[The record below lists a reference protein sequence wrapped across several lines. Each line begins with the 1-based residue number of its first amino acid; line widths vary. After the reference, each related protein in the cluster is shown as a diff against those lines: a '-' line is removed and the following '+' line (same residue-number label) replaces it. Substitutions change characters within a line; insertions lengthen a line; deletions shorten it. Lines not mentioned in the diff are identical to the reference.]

1 MVSSIAAAILDGTA
15 AAVTGDISGDFGKDA
30 ECTGARERKVDG
42 RRMPAAAAV
51 VVAGTEPSTRLA
63 T

>member
-1 MVSSIAAAILDGTA
+1 MVSSIAAAILDGT